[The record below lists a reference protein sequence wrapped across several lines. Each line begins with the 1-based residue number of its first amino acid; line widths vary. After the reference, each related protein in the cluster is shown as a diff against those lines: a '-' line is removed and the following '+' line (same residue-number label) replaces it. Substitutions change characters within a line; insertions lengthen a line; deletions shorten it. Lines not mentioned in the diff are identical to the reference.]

1 MSVLSRLTGCCRP
14 QKAVRSSSNSGM
26 IPRRGSQ
33 RASFGLHARGNEEC
47 QADTIGLAPV
57 GRPKS
62 LVDMLL
68 SPATP
73 EPPGLRDARHRG
85 SLPVVIE
92 LKRLPSAH
100 DGEGV
105 QQQLVHARPERLH
118 LRQRPVSPLN
128 EAIVVRADARVVL
141 QAGDG
146 RQVEDLAEP
155 GTTPMAHSLPV
166 ADLLAAIAA

>member
-1 MSVLSRLTGCCRP
+1 MLTTLCGRGSWGGQCPRAMSVLSRLAGCCRP
-14 QKAVRSSSNSGM
+14 QKAVRSSSSSGM
-26 IPRRGSQ
+26 TPGWGSQ

-47 QADTIGLAPV
+47 RADTIGLAPV

-73 EPPGLRDARHRG
+73 EPPGLRDARHRC

-105 QQQLVHARPERLH
+105 Q
-118 LRQRPVSPLN
+118 
-128 EAIVVRADARVVL
+128 
-141 QAGDG
+141 
-146 RQVEDLAEP
+146 
-155 GTTPMAHSLPV
+155 
-166 ADLLAAIAA
+166 

>member
-1 MSVLSRLTGCCRP
+1 MSVLSNSLASGCRP
-14 QKAVRSSSNSGM
+14 RRAVRSSSSSGM
-26 IPRRGSQ
+26 TPRGGSQ

-47 QADTIGLAPV
+47 QADTLGLAPV

-73 EPPGLRDARHRG
+73 EPPGSGDARHR

-92 LKRLPSAH
+92 LKRLASMH
-100 DGEGV
+100 DGKGIE
-105 QQQLVHARPERLH
+105 QQLVHARPERLH
-118 LRQRPVSPLN
+118 LRQRPASPLN
-128 EAIVVRADARVVL
+128 EAIVVRADTRVVL

-146 RQVEDLAEP
+146 RQIEGLAEP
-155 GTTPMAHSLPV
+155 GATPMAHPPAA
-166 ADLLAAIAA
+166 ADRRAPS